1 MSFEPSELI
10 LNKDGSVYHLNLRP
24 EDLAPTVLLVGDP
37 GRVPMVSKY
46 FDTLEVTKSK
56 REFITHTGNLEGRRI
71 SVISTGIGTDNIDIV
86 LNELDALVSIDL
98 ENRRLLE
105 RPGKL
110 ELIRLGTSGSLQQN
124 IEVDSLILS
133 DYAIGLDGLLHYYDS
148 EWVQRA
154 DIQLAFL
161 DQTHWSVMKAV
172 PYVVSADMQ
181 LNERLDSDRVVR
193 GFTVTNPGFYAP
205 QGRRLRLE
213 LEDPQ
218 MLNRLAAFRH
228 NDRRLTN
235 MEMETAGIFGLA
247 ALMGHA
253 AASLNCIIANRAQ
266 GAFSKDPTKTIDR
279 MIGYAL
285 ERLVKS

>member
-1 MSFEPSELI
+1 MAFEPSELI
-10 LNKDGSVYHLNLRP
+10 LNKDGSIYHLNLRP

-46 FDTLEVTKSK
+46 FDTVEVTKSK
-56 REFITHTGNLEGRRI
+56 REFITHTGTLENRRI

-86 LNELDALVSIDL
+86 LNELDALVSADL
-98 ENRRLLE
+98 ENRRLLDK
-105 RPGKL
+105 PGKL
-110 ELIRLGTSGSLQQN
+110 ELIRLGTSGSLQADVA
-124 IEVDSLILS
+124 VDSVVLS
-133 DYAIGLDGLLHYYDS
+133 DYAIGLDGLLHYYES

-154 DIQLAFL
+154 DIQLAFM

-181 LNERLDSDRVVR
+181 LNERLDSAQVVR

-218 MLNRLAAFRH
+218 MVNRLTSFRFE
-228 NDRRLTN
+228 DLRLTN

-253 AASLNCIIANRAQ
+253 AASLNCIIANRAR
-266 GAFSKDPTKTIDR
+266 GAFSKDPVKTIDR

-285 ERLVKS
+285 ERLIRT